1 MVRPK
6 SPSAAGGESGRTGLD
21 GASEEACRANGDGPN
36 GLVRAPARMHTGV
49 VMRPRWYWLIL
60 CGCVLPL
67 TVRADGIDLPILF
80 SLGVGVA
87 LPLLLFNATI
97 EAPIL
102 GRLLGVRW
110 RELWPWWFKANVWSL
125 LAGIPAWMISGM
137 LDERFL
143 PDELGHRFRVYPWF
157 LLLHVG
163 VYFAATCLTEALYTR
178 KIVRETELKADW
190 RALIR
195 AVVIANLAS
204 YAVLGPAYVAMAWP
218 KAGVQEFAA
227 DTRWTK
233 QPELT
238 VVAVGP
244 GGQLEAATADGRNR
258 RVVVPHEVRDYV
270 VSADLRQVLY
280 RGKEDRYFLY
290 QNGTNRAI
298 PDPGFRCFA
307 PGMDFSPGGSRVAF
321 CSRPPDMI
329 CVYSLETDRWMNLSI
344 EGAGRMDR
352 LVWSAQEE
360 LLYLGS
366 GQQWTA
372 VTLHPTVS
380 HKSLADAPKD
390 FAGHYGK
397 VGTTRSLD
405 GAYYGS
411 HKRGELKLM
420 TYGGLVNRLS
430 IFDARRTILLLNDPA
445 DQFMLRQAAFV
456 GDSDEILTEG
466 GGYVYLLDVDAKRL
480 GQVMQGSTCIALAP
494 PFLKH
499 GEF

>member
-1 MVRPK
+1 MVRSE
-6 SPSAAGGESGRTGLD
+6 SPSAAGGESGQTGLD
-21 GASEEACRANGDGPN
+21 GASEEACRANSGGPN
-36 GLVRAPARMHTGV
+36 GLVQAPVRMHTGV

-60 CGCVLPL
+60 FGGVLPL

-80 SLGVGVA
+80 SLGVGVV

-102 GRLLGVRW
+102 GRLLRVRW

-125 LAGIPAWMISGM
+125 LAGIPAWMICGI

-143 PDELGHRFRVYPWF
+143 PAELGHRFRVYPWF

-163 VYFAATCLTEALYTR
+163 VYFVATCLTEALYTR

-218 KAGVQEFAA
+218 KADVQEFAA

-280 RGKEDRYFLY
+280 RGKEDRYFFY

-298 PDPGFRCFA
+298 PDPGFRCLA
-307 PGMDFSPGGSRVAF
+307 PGMDFSPSGSRVAF
-321 CSRPPDMI
+321 CDSNKLRI
-329 CVYSLETDRWMNLSI
+329 YECQTDHWTDLTMDSGGSMNTLAWST
-344 EGAGRMDR
+344 EEDR
-352 LVWSAQEE
+352 LYFCPR
-360 LLYLGS
+360 L
-366 GQQWTA
+366 QWTA
-372 VTLHPTVS
+372 VTLQPTVVRR
-380 HKSLADAPKD
+380 SLTDAPND

-397 VGTTRSLD
+397 IGNVWSRD
-405 GAYYGS
+405 GAYYGT
-411 HKRGELKLM
+411 HRRGELKVSA
-420 TYGGLVNRLS
+420 YGPAVKRLWVS
-430 IFDARRTILLLNDPA
+430 KAGQTALKFNDPA
-445 DQFMLRQAAFV
+445 GSLFFEQAAFV
-456 GDSDEILTEG
+456 GDFDEILTEG
-466 GGYVYLLDVDAKRL
+466 GGYVYLLDVTAKRL
-480 GQVMQGSTCIALAP
+480 GPVMQGSTCIALAP

-499 GEF
+499 GDF

>member
-1 MVRPK
+1 MVRPE
-6 SPSAAGGESGRTGLD
+6 SPSAAGGGSCRTGLD
-21 GASEEACRANGDGPN
+21 GATEETCRANGDGPN
-36 GLVRAPARMHTGV
+36 GLVQTPAQMHTGV

-60 CGCVLPL
+60 CSCVLPL
-67 TVRADGIDLPILF
+67 TARADGIDLPILLG
-80 SLGVGVA
+80 LGVGVV

-102 GRLLGVRW
+102 GRLLRVRW

-125 LAGIPAWMISGM
+125 LAGVPAWMISGM

-143 PDELGHRFRVYPWF
+143 PDELGRRFRVYPWF

-163 VYFAATCLTEALYTR
+163 VYFVATCLAEALYTR

-190 RALIR
+190 RVLMR

-204 YAVLGPAYVAMAWP
+204 YVVLGPAYVAMAWP
-218 KAGVQEFAA
+218 KSDVQEFAA

-270 VSADLRQVLY
+270 VSADLQQVLY

-298 PDPGFRCFA
+298 PAPGFRCLA
-307 PGMDFSPGGSRVAF
+307 PGMDFSPSGARVAF
-321 CSRPPDMI
+321 CDGDRLRI
-329 CVYSLETDRWMNLSI
+329 YECQTDRWTDLPMEDAGSMNS
-344 EGAGRMDR
+344 
-352 LVWSAQEE
+352 LVWSTEE
-360 LLYLGS
+360 ERLYFRPRL
-366 GQQWTA
+366 QWTA

-380 HKSLADAPKD
+380 HKSLANAPKD

-397 VGTTRSLD
+397 IGNVWSRD
-405 GAYYGS
+405 GAYYAT
-411 HKRGELKLM
+411 HKQGEMKLM
-420 TYGGLVNRLS
+420 TYGGIVNRLR
-430 IFDARRTILLLNDPA
+430 IFKAGQTPLTLSDPA
-445 DQFMLRQAAFV
+445 GQFILRQAAFV

-466 GGYVYLLDVDAKRL
+466 GGYVYLLDVTAKRL
-480 GQVMQGSTCIALAP
+480 GPVMQGSKCIALAP

>member
-1 MVRPK
+1 
-6 SPSAAGGESGRTGLD
+6 
-21 GASEEACRANGDGPN
+21 
-36 GLVRAPARMHTGV
+36 
-49 VMRPRWYWLIL
+49 MRPRWYWLIL

-67 TVRADGIDLPILF
+67 TVRADGIDLPILLG
-80 SLGVGVA
+80 LGVGVA

-143 PDELGHRFRVYPWF
+143 PAELGHRFRVYPWF
-157 LLLHVG
+157 LLLHIG
-163 VYFAATCLTEALYTR
+163 VYFVATCLTEALYTR

-190 RALIR
+190 RALMR

-227 DTRWTK
+227 DTRWAK

-258 RVVVPHEVRDYV
+258 RAVVPHEVRDYV

-280 RGKEDRYFLY
+280 RGQEDRYFLY

-307 PGMDFSPGGSRVAF
+307 PGMDFSPSGNRVAF
-321 CSRPPDMI
+321 CDGDRFRIYDCQS
-329 CVYSLETDRWMNLSI
+329 DRWTDLTI
-344 EGAGRMDR
+344 EGTGYRNN
-352 LVWSAQEE
+352 LVWSTEE
-360 LLYLGS
+360 ERLYLRC
-366 GQQWTA
+366 GQQWMA
-372 VTLHPTVS
+372 VTLQPTVS
-380 HKSLADAPKD
+380 HKSLANVPND

-397 VGTTRSLD
+397 VGTSWSYD
-405 GAYYGS
+405 GPCYGS
-411 HKRGELKLM
+411 HQRGELQLM
-420 TYGGLVNRLS
+420 FEGGLVYRLWIS
-430 IFDARRTILLLNDPA
+430 KAGQTILTLGDPA
-445 DQFMLRQAAFV
+445 GRFILRQAAFV
-456 GDSDEILTEG
+456 GDFEEVLTEG
-466 GGYVYLLDVDAKRL
+466 GGYVYLLDVDAKRI
-480 GQVMQGSTCIALAP
+480 GPIMQGSKCIALAP

>member
-1 MVRPK
+1 M
-6 SPSAAGGESGRTGLD
+6 
-21 GASEEACRANGDGPN
+21 
-36 GLVRAPARMHTGV
+36 
-49 VMRPRWYWLIL
+49 
-60 CGCVLPL
+60 LPL
-67 TVRADGIDLPILF
+67 TARADGIDLPILLGF
-80 SLGVGVA
+80 GVGVA

-143 PDELGHRFRVYPWF
+143 PAELGHRFRVYPRF

-163 VYFAATCLTEALYTR
+163 VYFAATCLMEALYTR
-178 KIVRETELKADW
+178 KIVRETQLKADW
-190 RALIR
+190 QALIR

-218 KAGVQEFAA
+218 KSGVQEFAA
-227 DTRWTK
+227 DTHWAK

-258 RVVVPHEVRDYV
+258 RVVVPHEVRDYI

-280 RGKEDRYFLY
+280 RGKEDRYFFY
-290 QNGTNRAI
+290 QDGTNRAI
-298 PDPGFRCFA
+298 PDPGFRCRA
-307 PGMDFSPGGSRVAF
+307 PGMDFSPSGRRVAF
-321 CSRPPDMI
+321 CSRLPDTI
-329 CVYSLETDRWMNLSI
+329 RVYDLEADRWTDLPI
-344 EGAGRMDR
+344 EGARHMDS
-352 LVWSAQEE
+352 LAWSAQEE
-360 LLYLGS
+360 RLYLRS

-372 VTLHPTVS
+372 VTLRPTLMHNDPV
-380 HKSLADAPKD
+380 AVPNN
-390 FAGHYGK
+390 FAGHYGR
-397 VGTTRSLD
+397 VGTTWGNDVIYTSQRRDDLLVMVHL
-405 GAYYGS
+405 GLGS
-411 HKRGELKLM
+411 R
-420 TYGGLVNRLS
+420 LVVSRNRQ
-430 IFDARRTILLLNDPA
+430 TILTLSDPA
-445 DQFMLRQAAFV
+445 GQFILRQAAFV
-456 GDSDEILTEG
+456 GDFNQILTEG
-466 GGYVYLLDVDAKRL
+466 GGYVYLLDVHSKRI
-480 GQVMQGSTCIALAP
+480 GPVMQGSKCIALAL